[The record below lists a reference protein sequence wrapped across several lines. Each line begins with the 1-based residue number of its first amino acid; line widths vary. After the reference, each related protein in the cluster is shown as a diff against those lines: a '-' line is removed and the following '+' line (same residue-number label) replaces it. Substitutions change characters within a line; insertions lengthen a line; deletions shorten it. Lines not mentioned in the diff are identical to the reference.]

1 LNKIINLILR
11 KARIIDPQSGFDTT
25 ADILIENGVIAKIG
39 GISGK
44 TDEDYDLSG
53 KIIIPGLFDMH
64 THLREPGR
72 EDEETIASGASA
84 AEAGGFTG
92 IACMPNTTP
101 AIDNSGIVEFI
112 QKKSAGLPVDIIP
125 IAAISVGREGKR
137 LTDMFDLKGYGVPG
151 FSDDGSPLV
160 DAELMRRALEYS
172 SDFDSVII
180 QHAEEPSLLKGV
192 MHEGEVSTRLGLA
205 GIPSLCEETM
215 VARDIRLAEFTG
227 GRLHI
232 CHISCKESVELIKEA
247 KKRGVNV
254 TCEVT
259 PHHLFLTDKAVE
271 GYDTNA
277 KMNPPLR
284 SEADRQALIAGLIE
298 GTIDCIASDHAP
310 HSLEEKEDDFN
321 TAPFG
326 IIGLETALGLVLTNL
341 VHSGKM
347 DWNTLIERMSI
358 APRKILRLPPA
369 KIAVG
374 EKTNLTII
382 DPECEWTVKPEE
394 FKSLSRNTPF
404 KGWKLK
410 GKAVG
415 IFNKGLGVGD

>member
-53 KIIIPGLFDMH
+53 KIILPGLFDMH

-160 DAELMRRALEYS
+160 DAELMRRAL
-172 SDFDSVII
+172 
-180 QHAEEPSLLKGV
+180 
-192 MHEGEVSTRLGLA
+192 
-205 GIPSLCEETM
+205 
-215 VARDIRLAEFTG
+215 
-227 GRLHI
+227 
-232 CHISCKESVELIKEA
+232 
-247 KKRGVNV
+247 
-254 TCEVT
+254 
-259 PHHLFLTDKAVE
+259 
-271 GYDTNA
+271 
-277 KMNPPLR
+277 
-284 SEADRQALIAGLIE
+284 
-298 GTIDCIASDHAP
+298 
-310 HSLEEKEDDFN
+310 
-321 TAPFG
+321 
-326 IIGLETALGLVLTNL
+326 
-341 VHSGKM
+341 
-347 DWNTLIERMSI
+347 
-358 APRKILRLPPA
+358 
-369 KIAVG
+369 
-374 EKTNLTII
+374 
-382 DPECEWTVKPEE
+382 
-394 FKSLSRNTPF
+394 
-404 KGWKLK
+404 
-410 GKAVG
+410 
-415 IFNKGLGVGD
+415 

>member
-53 KIIIPGLFDMH
+53 KIILPGLFDMH

-374 EKTNLTII
+374 EKANLTII